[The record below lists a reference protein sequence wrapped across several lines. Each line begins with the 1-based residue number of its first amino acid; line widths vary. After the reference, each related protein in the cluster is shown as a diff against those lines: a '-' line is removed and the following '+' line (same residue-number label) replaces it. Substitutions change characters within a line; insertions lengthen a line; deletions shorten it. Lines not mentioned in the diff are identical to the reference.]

1 MKTMIVLFSSLFLT
15 FVLNGCA
22 TVKETYSQDGR
33 KAYTLNCSGSA
44 RGWDKCYVA
53 AGELCKTK
61 GYDIMDRSSDAG
73 FAIGG
78 TNNSI
83 AGATTNERSMLVA
96 CKK

>member
-1 MKTMIVLFSSLFLT
+1 MQKIIVLFSALFLT

-33 KAYTLNCSGSA
+33 KAYALNCSGTA
-44 RGWDKCYVA
+44 RGWDKCYAA

-61 GYDIMDRSSDAG
+61 GYDIVDRTTEDLV
-73 FAIGG
+73 AIGG
-78 TNNSI
+78 STS
-83 AGATTNERSMLVA
+83 GFYGGKTKERSMVIA